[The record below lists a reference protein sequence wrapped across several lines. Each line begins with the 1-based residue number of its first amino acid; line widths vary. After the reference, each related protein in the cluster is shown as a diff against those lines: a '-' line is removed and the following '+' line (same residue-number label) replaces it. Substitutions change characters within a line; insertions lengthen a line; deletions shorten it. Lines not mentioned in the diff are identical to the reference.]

1 MIHMKWLFSLFLMAT
16 LALSPPAGALV
27 YMGGDLVSIDSPVE
41 DDLFAGGDV
50 VYVNAP
56 VDSAII
62 AGGTVSIDAP
72 IKEDLIVFGGNV
84 EINSDVGGK
93 IVAAGGT
100 IDLRGDVERNVVMAG
115 GTVRIL
121 SSSDIGRDAAIS
133 GGRVY
138 NGGNVAGT
146 LWVNAE
152 SFENTGTA
160 GDVKYTIKYTIGGE
174 EEAEKKNEAFIST
187 FSILI
192 ILGFLIVGILILK
205 LFPRGVFAVDR
216 EMNRSPAIKAILG
229 FGLIVASMVLIVISM
244 ISVVGIPLGLLLL
257 ALFVA
262 ALLIANLFVSFS
274 LGRWIATSLNRTL
287 EGVPAFVL
295 GYLVL
300 SVLFHIPY
308 AGSVIE
314 LISVSLGF
322 GAMVS
327 TMNETRK
334 EVDGKISEG

>member
-16 LALSPPAGALV
+16 LALSPPACALV

-41 DDLFAGGDV
+41 DDLFAGGDI

-84 EINSDVGGK
+84 VINSDVGGK

-138 NGGNVAGT
+138 NGGNVTGT
-146 LWVNAE
+146 LWVNAGN
-152 SFENTGTA
+152 FENAGTA
-160 GDVKYTIKYTIGGE
+160 GDVKYTMREE
-174 EEAEKKNEAFIST
+174 EEAEEKSEAFIST
-187 FSILI
+187 FSILM

-205 LFPRGVFAVDR
+205 LFPRGVFAVDQD
-216 EMNRSPAIKAILG
+216 MNRSPAVKALLG

-244 ISVVGIPLGLLLL
+244 ISVVGIPLGILLL
-257 ALFVA
+257 AFVVA
-262 ALLIANLFVSFS
+262 ALLLANLFVSFS
-274 LGRWIATSLNRTL
+274 LGRWIATSLNRSL
-287 EGVPAFVL
+287 GAVPAFVL

-300 SVLFHIPY
+300 SVLFHVPY
-308 AGSVIE
+308 AGPVIE

-322 GAMVS
+322 GAMIS
-327 TMNETRK
+327 SLNETRK
-334 EVDGKISEG
+334 EVGGETSEE